1 MLYLNANYLT
11 NLGMMYVHVEENTCF
26 MIQGQECNLEDL

>member
-11 NLGMMYVHVEENTCF
+11 NLGMMYVHVEENTLTVPVF
-26 MIQGQECNLEDL
+26 HDSGAGL